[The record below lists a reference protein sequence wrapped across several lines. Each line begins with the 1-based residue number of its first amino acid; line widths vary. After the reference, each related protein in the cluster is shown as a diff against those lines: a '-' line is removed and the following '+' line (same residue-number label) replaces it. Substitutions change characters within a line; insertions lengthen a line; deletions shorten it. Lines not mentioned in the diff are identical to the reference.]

1 MGYRSEVGILIE
13 GSAEAIANAKAL
25 IPVEIIKEFFD
36 FEFEVEEER
45 IKFYADDVKWYD
57 SFPEV
62 VAMEKWFADVE
73 GLFDDGGTNLSLR
86 GKFLRIG
93 EECGDVEER
102 YFGDDDIYDLGLSQK
117 IVWY

>member
-25 IPVEIIKEFFD
+25 VPVEIINEFQSY
-36 FEFEVEEER
+36 FEFCEDS
-45 IKFYADDVKWYD
+45 IKFSVDDVKWYD

-62 VAMEKWFADVE
+62 IAVEKWFADVE
-73 GLFDDGGTNLSLR
+73 GLFDDGGLNTSLN
-86 GKFLRIG
+86 GKFVRIG
-93 EECGDVEER
+93 EGCGDVEER
-102 YFGDDDIYDLGLSQK
+102 CFGDDIVALGLTQR

>member
-25 IPVEIIKEFFD
+25 VPVEIINEFQSY
-36 FEFEVEEER
+36 FEFCEDSIRFSV
-45 IKFYADDVKWYD
+45 DDVKWYEG
-57 SFPEV
+57 FPEV
-62 VAMEKWFADVE
+62 VATEKWFSDVE
-73 GLFDDGGTNLSLR
+73 GLFDDGGANLSLK

-93 EECGDVEER
+93 EECADVEER
-102 YFGDDDIYDLGLSQK
+102 YFGDDIVALGLSQH

>member
-1 MGYRSEVGILIE
+1 MGYRSDVGILIE

-25 IPVEIIKEFFD
+25 IPVEIIKEFD
-36 FEFEVEEER
+36 FEFYDEQ
-45 IKFYADDVKWYD
+45 IKFSADDVKWYD

-62 VAMEKWFADVE
+62 VAMERWFADVE
-73 GLFDDGGTNLSLR
+73 GLFDDGGSNLSLR
-86 GKFLRIG
+86 GKFLRLG

-102 YFGDDDIYDLGLSQK
+102 YFGDDDIFALGLSQK

>member
-1 MGYRSEVGILIE
+1 MGYRSDVGILIE
-13 GSAEAIANAKAL
+13 GSAEAIENAKAL
-25 IPVEIIKEFFD
+25 IPVEIIKEFD
-36 FEFEVEEER
+36 FEFEDER
-45 IKFYADDVKWYD
+45 IKFSADDVKWYD

-73 GLFDDGGTNLSLR
+73 GLFDDGGSNTSLN

-102 YFGDDDIYDLGLSQK
+102 YFGDDIVALGLSQK